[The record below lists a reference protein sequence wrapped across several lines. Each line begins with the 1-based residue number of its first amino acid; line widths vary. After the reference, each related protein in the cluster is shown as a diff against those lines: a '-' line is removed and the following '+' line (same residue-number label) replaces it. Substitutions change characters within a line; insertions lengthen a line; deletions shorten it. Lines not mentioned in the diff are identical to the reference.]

1 MHAALPPTR
10 WFRLRAQPPTTF
22 PSVDELPCALTA
34 SLGKHKPGPNTALS
48 SNPGPH
54 RKGLTPPHDH
64 TSALL
69 DEIIRPQEMAKL
81 VELPPPSAFPHAA
94 ASLRPLQHLVASP
107 AETGLTR
114 LARTAS
120 LGKRVPGPATARV
133 RPHVKVLTASGRGES
148 PLTSALSD
156 GVMRRRDIADLVEL
170 LPTSV
175 LPRRDLTYFCTASC
189 MQPQRGLCNAS

>member
-1 MHAALPPTR
+1 MLSRHLWASTNPDRIPHCHPIRDAKVS
-10 WFRLRAQPPTTF
+10 RL
-22 PSVDELPCALTA
+22 
-34 SLGKHKPGPNTALS
+34 
-48 SNPGPH
+48 
-54 RKGLTPPHDH
+54 LTPTLQH
-64 TSALL
+64 SW

-81 VELPPPSAFPHAA
+81 VELPPPSSFPHAA

-156 GVMRRRDIADLVEL
+156 GVMRRLDIADLVEL